1 MLLAGLRNLKKT
13 KVQKQITIARENTPH
28 FIFLILIMAHE
39 LEIDCL
45 TLLSKCRLTLD
56 LGPSEDPC
64 TKNAHLCVT
73 SYF

>member
-1 MLLAGLRNLKKT
+1 MLLAGLRNLKKKT
-13 KVQKQITIARENTPH
+13 KVQKQITIARENKH